1 MQRAPQQERYFEGV
15 TFWRRGIRYL
25 ATSAGR
31 RCSDRTSLLH
41 FESLARKRPA
51 DLLLTAV
58 GRRSNPG
65 ACFYHRHVRR
75 LLPRRG
81 KCGNKSLGRT
91 IMLAFRNSPSEISL
105 VLGPSDA
112 KWLSDEM
119 SFLAELYRS
128 KTSSSA
134 RQFGGDNNVAA
145 ASFWE
150 TALKCQRL
158 SVALQQAVSRD
169 QRWEDAGRDQV
180 LPAIDPPQQ
189 ALVSPSPANSS
200 ASERQTRPKRVRR
213 TAKEGAVKKKKGSK
227 SPK

>member
-1 MQRAPQQERYFEGV
+1 
-15 TFWRRGIRYL
+15 
-25 ATSAGR
+25 
-31 RCSDRTSLLH
+31 
-41 FESLARKRPA
+41 
-51 DLLLTAV
+51 
-58 GRRSNPG
+58 
-65 ACFYHRHVRR
+65 
-75 LLPRRG
+75 
-81 KCGNKSLGRT
+81 
-91 IMLAFRNSPSEISL
+91 MLAFRNSPSEISL

-128 KTSSSA
+128 KTSGSE

-158 SVALQQAVSRD
+158 SVALQQAVSRG
-169 QRWEDAGRDQV
+169 QRGEDAGRDQV
-180 LPAIDPPQQ
+180 VALPAIDPPQQ

-200 ASERQTRPKRVRR
+200 ALAERQTRPKRVRR

-227 SPK
+227 SAK

>member
-1 MQRAPQQERYFEGV
+1 
-15 TFWRRGIRYL
+15 
-25 ATSAGR
+25 
-31 RCSDRTSLLH
+31 
-41 FESLARKRPA
+41 
-51 DLLLTAV
+51 
-58 GRRSNPG
+58 
-65 ACFYHRHVRR
+65 
-75 LLPRRG
+75 
-81 KCGNKSLGRT
+81 
-91 IMLAFRNSPSEISL
+91 MLAFRNSPSEISL
-105 VLGPSDA
+105 VPGPSDA

-128 KTSSSA
+128 KTSSSE